1 MKTCHIVVVHDEM
14 KSVIFMRNVCFQC
27 GLICDIMSSTMLQI
41 KELLMKLNVTFFFF
55 FLYRKGFICLKAK
68 LGNNLIG
75 VFS

>member
-1 MKTCHIVVVHDEM
+1 MKYDCHYLILLYLLFMKTCHIVVVHDEM

-55 FLYRKGFICLKAK
+55 FFI
-68 LGNNLIG
+68 
-75 VFS
+75 